1 MAHPDNEI
9 LFSTKKKLAI
19 KPWEDI
25 GEFKNHTNY
34 MKQAILVRPHT
45 VWFQLDSILE
55 KAKDYSSNEVVEPKA
70 YYTEWNELEVV
81 V

>member
-70 YYTEWNELEVV
+70 Y
-81 V
+81 